1 MGEQAIR
8 AVDWESNRAAH
19 LQIGIG
25 SMDGPRTPAR
35 RLDLLLLGR
44 LLTGLGWD
52 RSLPRHSCRA
62 VLLLFSETLGPR
74 LETSGRREAE
84 RYDVTEFRR
93 RTPPARWTFSSA
105 CRRTLGA
112 SAVAGQERA
121 RDNKR
126 RLPGRVAHARFR
138 WRPVRVRGV
147 ILGFNGPI
155 WLGLFFSFL
164 NLKYIF
170 K

>member
-52 RSLPRHSCRA
+52 RSLPRHSRRA
-62 VLLLFSETLGPR
+62 VLLLFSETLGAPIGD
-74 LETSGRREAE
+74 GRR
-84 RYDVTEFRR
+84 
-93 RTPPARWTFSSA
+93 
-105 CRRTLGA
+105 
-112 SAVAGQERA
+112 
-121 RDNKR
+121 
-126 RLPGRVAHARFR
+126 
-138 WRPVRVRGV
+138 RGMT
-147 ILGFNGPI
+147 
-155 WLGLFFSFL
+155 
-164 NLKYIF
+164 
-170 K
+170 

>member
-52 RSLPRHSCRA
+52 RSLPRHSRRA
-62 VLLLFSETLGPR
+62 VLLLFSETLGAPIGDVWK
-74 LETSGRREAE
+74 TARREAH
-84 RYDVTEFRR
+84 RNDVTEFRR
-93 RTPPARWTFSSA
+93 RIPPAPPRPARPTGRAFPSA
-105 CRRTLGA
+105 
-112 SAVAGQERA
+112 
-121 RDNKR
+121 
-126 RLPGRVAHARFR
+126 P
-138 WRPVRVRGV
+138 
-147 ILGFNGPI
+147 
-155 WLGLFFSFL
+155 
-164 NLKYIF
+164 
-170 K
+170 